1 MEVKVLECPGC
12 GAPVELSAQTCEY
25 CEDPIF
31 VTEFRELKQ
40 FDPEQLKERIEHYKM
55 LIETNPYSPEVVL
68 SLGLCYLEMRTY
80 PLAQKSFEQV
90 IETSP
95 LDLGSSAYYFC
106 ALATIRERRLM
117 TLSLRE
123 ARQLE
128 MHLSAAW
135 QLDTEAP
142 QYRLLLAMLKRDFYE
157 KNGLKVTPPNAAEL
171 LSDLAGETID
181 EDEVDRLRRYVKVS
195 EQEDYFSHLHIA

>member
-1 MEVKVLECPGC
+1 MKVKVLECPRC
-12 GAPVELSAQTCEY
+12 GAPIELSAQACEY
-25 CEDPIF
+25 CEAPIF
-31 VTEFRELKQ
+31 VTRFRELKQ
-40 FDPEQLKERIEHYKM
+40 FDPEQLQEYIEHYKT
-55 LIETNPYSPEVVL
+55 LIERNPYSSEGVL

-90 IETSP
+90 IEASP
-95 LDLGSSAYYFC
+95 LGSSAYYFC

-128 MHLSAAW
+128 MYLNAAW

-181 EDEVDRLRRYVKVS
+181 EDEVDHLRRYVKVS
-195 EQEDYFSHLHIA
+195 EPEDYFSHLHIA

>member
-1 MEVKVLECPGC
+1 MT
-12 GAPVELSAQTCEY
+12 Q
-25 CEDPIF
+25 
-31 VTEFRELKQ
+31 FRELKQ
-40 FDPEQLKERIEHYKM
+40 FDPEQLKERIEHYET
-55 LIETNPYSPEVVL
+55 LIETNPYSLEVVL
-68 SLGLCYLEMRTY
+68 SLGLCCLEMRTY
-80 PLAQKSFEQV
+80 PLAQKSFKQV

-95 LDLGSSAYYFC
+95 LGSSAYYFC

-128 MHLSAAW
+128 MYLNTAW

-195 EQEDYFSHLHIA
+195 EPEAYFSHLHIA